1 MALLSNLMMGWEG
14 RRQDKHLDQDCLTV
28 QSLLVL
34 GRTRLNFQAVLDW
47 LRKLT
52 SQDWAQ
58 VYVYA

>member
-34 GRTRLNFQAVLDW
+34 GRTRLNFQAVLD
-47 LRKLT
+47 
-52 SQDWAQ
+52 
-58 VYVYA
+58 

>member
-1 MALLSNLMMGWEG
+1 MALLSNLVMGWEG
-14 RRQDKHLDQDCLTV
+14 RRQDMHLDQDCLTV